1 MRSYY
6 MCKYYF
12 NASHSFR
19 GDKESAHFHTFTVVL
34 YVGKRNP
41 EDETDV
47 KVVDQRVKRFLERY
61 EGSYLNELEEFA
73 GTNASVEVMGE
84 YFYETLKIQFRE
96 SAFSLYQ
103 LDIADNPL
111 SVYQVTDRILL
122 PILNMENSKENYAAI
137 LEQRRQLSK
146 ILGN

>member
-12 NASHSFR
+12 NASHSFQ
-19 GDKESAHFHTFTVVL
+19 GDKESAHFHTFTIVL
-34 YVGKRNP
+34 YVGKKNP

-47 KVVDQRVKRFLERY
+47 KVVDQRVKRFLEHY
-61 EGSYLNELEEFA
+61 EGRYLNDLKEFA
-73 GTNASVEVMGE
+73 GTNASIEEIGDL
-84 YFYETLKIQFRE
+84 FFETLKLQLKGT
-96 SAFSLYQ
+96 SFSLYQ

-122 PILNMENSKENYAAI
+122 PILNMENSKENYAAV
-137 LEQRRQLSK
+137 LEQRKQLSK